1 MKETIK
7 IAIISFIMSALA
19 FFAGVTYT
27 NSNNDQTLE
36 DVTHLLAGY
45 AKVQSFDPQK
55 IAKQITGAGASPAQ
69 LASYIERYIKL
80 HQMKGVL
87 LVDIKSVVA
96 KPDFAVSQ
104 ELTMTQLNELSDKYG
119 IKSEIDYEAVM
130 QEFDDKFNLQ

>member
-1 MKETIK
+1 
-7 IAIISFIMSALA
+7 
-19 FFAGVTYT
+19 
-27 NSNNDQTLE
+27 
-36 DVTHLLAGY
+36 
-45 AKVQSFDPQK
+45 
-55 IAKQITGAGASPAQ
+55 
-69 LASYIERYIKL
+69 
-80 HQMKGVL
+80 MKGVL